1 MSFSSRFS
9 FSALLIVL
17 CLLCSVLLTVDA
29 KTDYSKYNARNGK
42 KFLDENAAKEG
53 VVTLASGLQY
63 KVVKPGEGTQHPSA
77 DSQVKV
83 HYRGTLLNGKE
94 FDSSYKRGEP
104 AQFGVGGVIKGWTEA
119 LQLMVEGDVWEL
131 YIPADLAYGAR
142 GTGADIGPNS
152 TLIFKVELIEIL
164 GGGKPAGATS
174 YTKPPKKT
182 NKADEEL

>member
-1 MSFSSRFS
+1 MYSRLSSF
-9 FSALLIVL
+9 LLLL
-17 CLLCSVLLTVDA
+17 CLICSLLLLVES
-29 KTDYSKYNARNGK
+29 KTDYSKYNARSGK
-42 KFLDENAAKEG
+42 KFLEENAKTDG
-53 VVTLASGLQY
+53 VVTLPSGLQY
-63 KVVKPGEGTQHPSA
+63 KVITSGEGSKHPSS

-131 YIPADLAYGAR
+131 YIPSDLAYGSR

-152 TLIFKVELIEIL
+152 TLIFKVELIEIVE
-164 GGGKPAGATS
+164 GGKSA
-174 YTKPPKKT
+174 PPKRPHGSTIPPTKKQT
-182 NKADEEL
+182 TGDEL